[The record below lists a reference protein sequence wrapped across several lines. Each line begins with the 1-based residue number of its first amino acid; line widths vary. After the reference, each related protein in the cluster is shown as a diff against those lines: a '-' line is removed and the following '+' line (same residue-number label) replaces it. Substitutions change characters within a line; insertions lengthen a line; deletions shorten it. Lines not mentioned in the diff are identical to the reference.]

1 MNLLLDKLACQ
12 QPVSLCAVNIPA
24 VTDALRSGLSETS
37 LSCLKTPFHSVN
49 INPETPGDQ
58 DQLLAP

>member
-1 MNLLLDKLACQ
+1 
-12 QPVSLCAVNIPA
+12 